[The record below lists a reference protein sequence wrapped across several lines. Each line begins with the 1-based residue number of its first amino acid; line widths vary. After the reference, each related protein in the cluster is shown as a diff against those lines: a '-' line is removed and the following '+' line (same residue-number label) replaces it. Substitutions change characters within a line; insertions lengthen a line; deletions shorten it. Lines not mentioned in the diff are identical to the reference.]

1 MVSTSGAV
9 KRGVKRRIAASRTR
23 ICGRSVSRRMSEQRG
38 FITRS
43 TRRPHLRSMRH
54 RNALYTYNKWFGP
67 RACGDKSHASRTMD
81 LDAPCVCWF
90 GERHAR
96 DRSRH
101 AGAIRRRTRC
111 ALDDAMRCD
120 AMRCARADRACLF
133 FVLSRRT
140 RRHGSPRRAR
150 CARQRSRAQRP
161 TISSSMMMMMMI
173 GFGRRPARARRSSR

>member
-101 AGAIRRRTRC
+101 SWRHSSTDEVRARRC
-111 ALDDAMRCD
+111 DAMRCD
-120 AMRCARADRACLF
+120 AMRARSDRACLF

-161 TISSSMMMMMMI
+161 TISSSMMMI